1 MKRPQ
6 AKKALLK
13 AFKIAGK
20 SKTAAA
26 CGIAYQSMDRM
37 ILKNQL
43 PHTEYSG
50 DTNYASAIEKLTEGA
65 VTVTDLLGFVPF
77 TQTEAFDGWV
87 K

>member
-1 MKRPQ
+1 MKRPA

-20 SKTAAA
+20 ANTAKA
-26 CGIAYQSMDRM
+26 CGIAYQSLDRM
-37 ILKNQL
+37 LLKNAM

-50 DTNYASAIEKLTEGA
+50 GTFYSTAIEKITGGE
-65 VTVTDLLGFVPF
+65 VTIIDLLGFVPF
-77 TQTEAFDGWV
+77 TQTKAFDGWT